1 ARGIDISGLT
11 HVVNYS
17 LPFDGATYVHRIGR
31 TGRAGSAGVAV
42 TFVCPKETRKL
53 SYLQKAVRKASKGE
67 MKEESIPTIDEVL
80 KKKSTRIF
88 SELKEKLGLNEQP
101 VPSDS
106 TKETDAKQETQD
118 GQTVSEPAEQQKL
131 PSEQKTSATEP
142 ENGSEEK
149 SVNDKENSKQPSK
162 SNLIKVSSNFEKMAE
177 DLCRGNDSQDVLA
190 AVLSVIYSSKLD
202 KSRYG
207 KIQEHASSS
216 DQTRLYIQ
224 LGRKDG
230 YNARAIADYFSRL
243 LHIPGRLVDRID
255 IASTFSLV
263 SLPKDAA
270 KRALD
275 LSRTDSGVPHM
286 HVNTKDDSFSG
297 EGGGRKGRGGRGGFG
312 GRGGDFGGNRGGER
326 RGRGRSFEGREKD
339 RYNDSGIRSKN
350 RGSRPNYHTQTERNG
365 SAGLFKKKGGKPE
378 RF

>member
-1 ARGIDISGLT
+1 
-11 HVVNYS
+11 
-17 LPFDGATYVHRIGR
+17 
-31 TGRAGSAGVAV
+31 
-42 TFVCPKETRKL
+42 
-53 SYLQKAVRKASKGE
+53 
-67 MKEESIPTIDEVL
+67 MKEEPIPTIDEVL

-106 TKETDAKQETQD
+106 TKETDAEQETQD
-118 GQTVSEPAEQQKL
+118 GQTVSEPAEQQEL
-131 PSEQKTSATEP
+131 PAEQKTSAAET

-149 SVNDKENSKQPSK
+149 SVNDEENSKQPSK

-207 KIQEHASSS
+207 KIQGHASSS

-297 EGGGRKGRGGRGGFG
+297 ESGGRKGRGGRGGFG

-326 RGRGRSFEGREKD
+326 KGHGRGFEGRERE
-339 RYNDSGIRSKN
+339 RYNDSRIRSKS